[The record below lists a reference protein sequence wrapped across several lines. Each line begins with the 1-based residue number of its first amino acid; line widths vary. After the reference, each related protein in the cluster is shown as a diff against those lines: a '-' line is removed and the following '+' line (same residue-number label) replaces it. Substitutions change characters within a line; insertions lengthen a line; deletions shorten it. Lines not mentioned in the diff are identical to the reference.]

1 MLQGRSWWGILQQS
15 ARGHPASPV
24 SQSDCCSPDRNLGAK
39 NIHVSIRDRRRKA
52 QIVRPGFSPH
62 SQLNS
67 FQPSTSLS
75 LLKTIR
81 CPVMKFSAHQIRTP
95 DSLPIM
101 EKYQIDSGVD
111 RGAKMGSSGLTS
123 NDIKVVALGDSQA
136 VVVFRRHLNK
146 GREEE
151 INGTRPG

>member
-1 MLQGRSWWGILQQS
+1 
-15 ARGHPASPV
+15 
-24 SQSDCCSPDRNLGAK
+24 
-39 NIHVSIRDRRRKA
+39 
-52 QIVRPGFSPH
+52 
-62 SQLNS
+62 
-67 FQPSTSLS
+67 
-75 LLKTIR
+75 
-81 CPVMKFSAHQIRTP
+81 
-95 DSLPIM
+95 M

-151 INGTRPG
+151 INGTRPGWCEIWSSLGAVWPYLSGDSYYGSIHQELASAIHDQAYYGYLWLIRPACLAL